1 MEEAEASGARLI
13 RLSAFRG
20 DCSRLSTNAAGGPE
34 LGVLGIVH
42 AAFTNVQ
49 RHSAQGRAGYWG
61 TEITR
66 FPEPRWFWQ
75 GVRA

>member
-1 MEEAEASGARLI
+1 MR
-13 RLSAFRG
+13 
-20 DCSRLSTNAAGGPE
+20 AAGGPE

-61 TEITR
+61 TESTR
-66 FPEPRWFWQ
+66 FLEPRWFWQ
-75 GVRA
+75 WVRA